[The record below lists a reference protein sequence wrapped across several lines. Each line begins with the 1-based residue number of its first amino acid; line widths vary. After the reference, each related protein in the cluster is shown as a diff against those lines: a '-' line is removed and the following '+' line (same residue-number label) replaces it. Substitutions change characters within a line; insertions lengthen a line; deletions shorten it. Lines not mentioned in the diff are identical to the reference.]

1 MYVCSYVSRRNIY
14 ILLAPISLVIMKLS
28 TARKIAKQVKDE
40 LSPYCD
46 RIVIAGS
53 VRRGKTY
60 DLHDIEFVAIPRFEM
75 QPDLFMTMQPTGK
88 NLLFSHIRKTYDV
101 AVGGKQGQKMVRF
114 NVCESIQVEV
124 YTASKRN
131 WGYILALRT
140 GPADLSKILVTK
152 LKVQGYKLDSG
163 SVLKKGSS
171 VPVRT
176 EHDMFRMAGI
186 KYREATARV

>member
-1 MYVCSYVSRRNIY
+1 
-14 ILLAPISLVIMKLS
+14 MKLS

-53 VRRGKTY
+53 VRRGKML
-60 DLHDIEFVAIPRFEM
+60 DVHDIEFVVIPKYEM

-88 NLLFSHIRKTYDV
+88 NLLFSHIRKTRDV
-101 AVGGKQGQKMVRF
+101 TVGGKQGQKMVRF
-114 NVCESIQVEV
+114 NVCDSIQVEV

-140 GPADLSKILVTK
+140 GPSDLSRILVTK
-152 LKVQGYKLDSG
+152 LKVRGYKLDSG
-163 SVLKKGSS
+163 SILRKGSS

>member
-1 MYVCSYVSRRNIY
+1 
-14 ILLAPISLVIMKLS
+14 MKLS

-53 VRRGKTY
+53 VRRGKML
-60 DLHDIEFVAIPRFEM
+60 DVHDIEFVVIPKYEM

-88 NLLFSHIRKTYDV
+88 NLLFSHIRKTRDV
-101 AVGGKQGQKMVRF
+101 TVGGKQGQKMVRF
-114 NVCESIQVEV
+114 NVCDSIHVEV

-140 GPADLSKILVTK
+140 GPSDLSRILVTK
-152 LKVQGYKLDSG
+152 LKVRGYKLDSG
-163 SVLKKGSS
+163 SILRKGSS

>member
-1 MYVCSYVSRRNIY
+1 
-14 ILLAPISLVIMKLS
+14 MKLS

-40 LSPYCD
+40 LTPYCD
-46 RIVIAGS
+46 RIVVAGS

-60 DLHDIEFVAIPRFEM
+60 DLHDIEFVAIPKFEV
-75 QPDLFMTMQPTGK
+75 QPDLFMVMQPTGK

-101 AVGGKQGQKMVRF
+101 AVGGKQGQKMVRW
-114 NVCESIQVEV
+114 NVCDSIQVEV

-140 GPADLSKILVTK
+140 GPSELSKILVTK
-152 LKVQGYKLDSG
+152 LKVRGYKMKSG
-163 SVLKKGSS
+163 SVLRGGIS

-176 EHDMFRMAGI
+176 EHDVFRMAGV

>member
-1 MYVCSYVSRRNIY
+1 
-14 ILLAPISLVIMKLS
+14 MKLS

-40 LSPYCD
+40 LTPYCD
-46 RIVIAGS
+46 RIVVAGS

-60 DLHDIEFVAIPRFEM
+60 DLHDIEFVAIPKFEV
-75 QPDLFMTMQPTGK
+75 QPDLFMVMQPTGK

-101 AVGGKQGQKMVRF
+101 AVGGKQGQKMVRW
-114 NVCESIQVEV
+114 NVCDSIQVEV

-131 WGYILALRT
+131 WGYI
-140 GPADLSKILVTK
+140 
-152 LKVQGYKLDSG
+152 QLDSG

-176 EHDMFRMAGI
+176 EHDVFRMAGV

>member
-1 MYVCSYVSRRNIY
+1 
-14 ILLAPISLVIMKLS
+14 MKLS

-40 LSPYCD
+40 LTPYCD

-53 VRRGKTY
+53 VRRGKWQ
-60 DLHDIEFVAIPRFEM
+60 DIHDIEFVAIPKYEM
-75 QPDLFMTMQPTGK
+75 QPDLSMTMQPTGK
-88 NLLFSHIRKTYDV
+88 NLLFSHIQKKYDV

-114 NVCESIQVEV
+114 NVCESIQIEV
-124 YTASKRN
+124 YTASSWN

-140 GPADLSKILVTK
+140 GPSYLSKILVTK
-152 LKVQGYKLDSG
+152 LKVKGYRMKSG
-163 SVLKKGSS
+163 SVLKRGSS